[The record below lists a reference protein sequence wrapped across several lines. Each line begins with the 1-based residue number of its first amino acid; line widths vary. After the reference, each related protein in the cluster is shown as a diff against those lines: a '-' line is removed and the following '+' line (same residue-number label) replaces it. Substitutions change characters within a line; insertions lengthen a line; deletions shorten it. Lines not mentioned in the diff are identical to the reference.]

1 MTVGTQVSPILTA
14 PSSET
19 IPQTST
25 LTFTVTGAESSVPTP
40 NLTLSASQ
48 LPSGAKFTTVQGT
61 SPLSNTFRW
70 TPSTTDAPG
79 IYTVSFSVSDGV
91 ASAQAYV
98 IITVIATNVLPIIT
112 VPGPQNATVG
122 GHLHFTVSGN
132 GPTGTGGTVMLSAS
146 GLACNMA
153 FHPETGAFSFC
164 PVSNQAGHRYKVNFT

>member
-1 MTVGTQVSPILTA
+1 MTVGSQVSPILTA

-19 IPQTST
+19 IPHTST

-40 NLTLSASQ
+40 NLTRSAGQ

-98 IITVIATNVLPIIT
+98 IITVIATNALPIIT
-112 VPGPQNATVG
+112 VPGTQNATVG
-122 GHLHFTVSGN
+122 GHPHLHLPRN
-132 GPTGTGGTVMLSAS
+132 DPTGT
-146 GLACNMA
+146 
-153 FHPETGAFSFC
+153 
-164 PVSNQAGHRYKVNFT
+164 AG